1 VSQDNAALSRQPQH
15 TTTTSTSTTLTAPNF
30 DQSRR
35 LALSIAILFAVP
47 LLALNLRPAVT
58 SMGSLLSD
66 IRSDTGMS
74 AALASAVVAVPVWC
88 FAAGGAL
95 AWALRVRFGTRRTVA
110 YALTILGVALALRV
124 ADGSYLLLAG
134 TVAAC
139 LAIAVLGTLLPAIV
153 HAAPAREWALLTGC
167 YIASMGSGSAVGAL
181 VTPEISHRTSWQL
194 GASSWALL
202 AAAAW
207 LIWRIAARR
216 LPEQPAHTMVKV
228 SPLRLRP
235 ASTTWSLTLHFGLT
249 SGFTFSIMGWL
260 PSILSD
266 RAQVSPSAVAW
277 LFTIAMA
284 LGVPVAL
291 RVPAWAR
298 RSSSQS
304 GLAVLLALP
313 SVIGVAGLLVAPTLA
328 PWLWAAGLGLGMPA
342 VGLALA
348 AISLRADQSTDTA
361 AALSSMVQGF
371 GYAIAGA
378 TALAAGLIYT
388 ATDAWEVPLGAL
400 LVVLCGQMGT
410 GAIAGLPI
418 TVKAQPRV
426 RPNGDGGY
434 RPNGRSA
441 PWPNGHVPYQPNG
454 HSGQWQAPPRVEI
467 PVQRQLPAARQLPP
481 ASPPPAL
488 RPLPP
493 IKPMAPVNTRYV
505 TDETDR
511 SGRMYRRRQDR
522 QRLRGR

>member
-1 VSQDNAALSRQPQH
+1 MSHDKAALSQPQPTV
-15 TTTTSTSTTLTAPNF
+15 TTATTPFHNAHPIDRS
-30 DQSRR
+30 R
-35 LALSIAILFAVP
+35 LALSIAVLFAVP

-58 SMGSLLSD
+58 SLGSLLSD

-74 AALASAVVAVPVWC
+74 PALASAVVAIPVWC

-95 AWALRVRFGTRRTVA
+95 AWALRVRFGTGRTVA
-110 YALTILGVALALRV
+110 YALIILGISLAFRV
-124 ADGSYLLLAG
+124 ADGPYLLLAG
-134 TVAAC
+134 TVSAC
-139 LAIAVLGTLLPAIV
+139 LAIAILGTLLPAIV
-153 HAAPAREWALLTGC
+153 HAAPAREWAMLTGC
-167 YIASMGSGSAVGAL
+167 YIAALGSGSAVGAL

-202 AAAAW
+202 AGAAW
-207 LIWRIAARR
+207 LMWRIAARR
-216 LPEQPAHTMVKV
+216 LPEQPAHTLTKV

-235 ASTTWSLTLHFGLT
+235 ATTTWSLTLHFGLT

-266 RAQVSPSAVAW
+266 RAHVPANQVAW
-277 LFTIAMA
+277 LFTVAMA

-291 RVPAWAR
+291 RVPGWAR
-298 RSSSQS
+298 RSASQS

-313 SVIGVAGLLVAPTLA
+313 SVLGVVGLLVAPTLA

-388 ATDAWEVPLGAL
+388 ATGAWEVPLGAL
-400 LVVLCGQMGT
+400 LVVLCGQMST

-418 TVKAQPRV
+418 TVRPGGSKVRV
-426 RPNGDGGY
+426 SMPL
-434 RPNGRSA
+434 
-441 PWPNGHVPYQPNG
+441 VQ
-454 HSGQWQAPPRVEI
+454 V
-467 PVQRQLPAARQLPP
+467 PVQRQPGPMPRIA
-481 ASPPPAL
+481 
-488 RPLPP
+488 
-493 IKPMAPVNTRYV
+493 PMAPISTAYAPG
-505 TDETDR
+505 R
-511 SGRMYRRRQDR
+511 SGRMNRRNQDR
-522 QRLRGR
+522 QRLGR